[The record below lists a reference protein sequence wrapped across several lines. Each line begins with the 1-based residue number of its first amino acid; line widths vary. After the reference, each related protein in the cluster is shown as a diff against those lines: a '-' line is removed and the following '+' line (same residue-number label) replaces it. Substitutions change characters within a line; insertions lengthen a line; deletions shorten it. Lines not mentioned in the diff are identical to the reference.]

1 MGVVQYSIPER
12 KDKTISKFKYYSH
25 NDEKMKSIKLSE
37 YAKMKSVT
45 YKKAWN
51 RFIEGKLLDSF
62 KDESGH
68 IYVNL
73 DENNGKKTIVYARVS
88 SNERKQSLK
97 EQQSRLEA
105 YSKLNNLELIDSF
118 KEIASGMNDNRPILN
133 KILQRDDWD
142 ILVVENKDRLTRF
155 GFNYIKTL
163 CESKG
168 KKIIVT
174 NATEDDKEDLMKDL
188 ISIIYSFSARMYG
201 LRRKKNKEEIIK
213 FIES

>member
-1 MGVVQYSIPER
+1 M
-12 KDKTISKFKYYSH
+12 KY
-25 NDEKMKSIKLSE
+25 IKLSE
-37 YAKMKSVT
+37 YARLKDVT
-45 YKKAWN
+45 YKTAWN
-51 RFIEGKLLDSF
+51 RFIEGKLPNAF

-68 IYVNL
+68 IYVSL
-73 DENNGKKTIVYARVS
+73 DNNGKKTIVYARVS

-97 EQQSRLEA
+97 EQKSRLENYA
-105 YSKLNNLELIDSF
+105 KLNGLDLLDSY

-142 ILVVENKDRLTRF
+142 ILLVENKDILTRF

-174 NATEDDKEDLMKDL
+174 NTTEDDKEDLMKDL

-201 LRRKKNKEEIIK
+201 LRRKKNRKDIIK